1 MNNNG
6 AGYPAFLSV
15 CQKCFAEFA
24 AGMAANN
31 LDYFLPRYVRGKK
44 YFARR
49 ECFFVHLWTEKRGS
63 ERILFCQKRASPF
76 FDKLNNLL
84 PFSMVS
90 RAIFSVVMPLIWAS
104 FSAM

>member
-1 MNNNG
+1 MNNKG

-31 LDYFLPRYVRGKK
+31 LDYFLPRPVRGKK

-49 ECFFVHLWTEKRGS
+49 ECFSAHLWAEKHGS
-63 ERILFCQKRASPF
+63 ERFLFCQKRHSPF
-76 FDKLNNLL
+76 
-84 PFSMVS
+84 
-90 RAIFSVVMPLIWAS
+90 
-104 FSAM
+104 

>member
-1 MNNNG
+1 MRRSVSFLFYSVFQKASQNSP
-6 AGYPAFLSV
+6 PAKAV
-15 CQKCFAEFA
+15 NK
-24 AGMAANN
+24 
-31 LDYFLPRYVRGKK
+31 LDHFLPRHVRGKK
-44 YFARR
+44 HFARR